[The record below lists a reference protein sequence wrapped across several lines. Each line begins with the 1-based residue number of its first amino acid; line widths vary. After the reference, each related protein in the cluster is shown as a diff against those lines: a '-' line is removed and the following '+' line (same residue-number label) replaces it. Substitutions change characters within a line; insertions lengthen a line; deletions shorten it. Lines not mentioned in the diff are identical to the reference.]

1 MRLTGNR
8 WPCNRRSVRVIP
20 QFLPAGFLASGVA
33 AGLKSSGA
41 LDMALIVNQG
51 PSFNAAAVFTS
62 NKVIAAPVI
71 WSKEVIKGKQV
82 RAAILNSGGANACTG
97 PEGFADT
104 HKTAEAVGDLLGI
117 SAGEVIVCST
127 GLIGERLPMEKI
139 LDGAEELSKKLA
151 PGTLEDI
158 ARSIMTTDTIP
169 KIASNEYQG
178 VRTVG
183 VAKGAGMLAPTLA
196 TMLSVVMTDAV
207 LPSDAQEIFARVTDR
222 TYNRIDS
229 DGCMSTNDTVLLMS
243 SGASMVELSSD
254 DIESILMQVCQSLAE
269 QLIEDAEGS
278 TKTVSITVEGAVSE
292 ADAVEVARACAR
304 NNLLK
309 CAIFGGD
316 PNWGRVL
323 AAAGTADAAI
333 DPLTIDVRLNGIQVA
348 KNSSPFEDKTK
359 VSFDARLVDLVI
371 NLNIGNATATVR
383 TNDLSHDYVHENSAY
398 ST

>member
-1 MRLTGNR
+1 VSGE
-8 WPCNRRSVRVIP
+8 
-20 QFLPAGFLASGVA
+20 LPKGFIAAGMH
-33 AGLKSSGA
+33 AGLKTSGNFD
-41 LDMALIVNQG
+41 LTLIQSVG
-51 PSFNAAAVFTS
+51 PRFDAAAVYTT
-62 NKVIAAPVI
+62 NKVVAAPVI
-71 WSKEVIKGKQV
+71 WSREVTKGQLV

-97 PEGFADT
+97 PEGFLDT
-104 HKTAEAVGDLLGI
+104 HRTAEKVGELLGI
-117 SAGEVIVCST
+117 SSSEVVVCST

-139 LDGAEELSKKLA
+139 LGGAEELSKTLA
-151 PGTLEDI
+151 NGTLEEI
-158 ARSIMTTDTIP
+158 ARSIMTTDTVP
-169 KIASNEYQG
+169 KIAINEYNG

-196 TMLSVVMTDAV
+196 TMLSVVMTDAI
-207 LPSDAQEIFARVTDR
+207 LPANAQEIFTKVADR

-254 DIESILMQVCQSLAE
+254 DIESVLMQVCQSLAE

-323 AAAGTADAAI
+323 AAAGTADADI
-333 DPLTIDVRLNGIQVA
+333 NPLTIDVRLNGIQVA
-348 KNSSPFEDKTK
+348 KSSAPFEDKNR
-359 VSFDARLVDLVI
+359 VSFDARLVELVI
-371 NLNIGNATATVR
+371 NLNIGQASATVR

>member
-1 MRLTGNR
+1 MSNSL
-8 WPCNRRSVRVIP
+8 P
-20 QFLPAGFLASGVA
+20 QGFRAAGMH

-41 LDMALIVNQG
+41 FDLTLIENLG
-51 PSFNAAAVFTS
+51 PLFDAAAVYTT
-62 NKVIAAPVI
+62 NQVVAAPVI
-71 WSKEVIKGKQV
+71 WSREVTKGELV

-97 PEGFADT
+97 PEGFLDT
-104 HKTAEAVGDLLGI
+104 HRTAEKVGELLQI
-117 SAGEVIVCST
+117 SSGEVVVCST

-139 LDGAEELSKKLA
+139 LRGAEALA
-151 PGTLEDI
+151 LHLTTDSLEDV
-158 ARSIMTTDTIP
+158 ARSIMTTDTVP
-169 KIASNEYQG
+169 KIAVKSIDG

-183 VAKGAGMLAPTLA
+183 IAKGAGMLAPALA

-207 LPSDAQEIFARVTDR
+207 LPANAQELFARVCDR

-229 DGCMSTNDTVLLMS
+229 DGCMSTNDTVLLMG
-243 SGASMVELSSD
+243 SGASGVELGGQKLD
-254 DIESILMQVCQSLAE
+254 EVLMEICASLTS

-278 TKTVSITVEGAVSE
+278 TKTVAIKVSGAASE
-292 ADAVEVARACAR
+292 LDAVEVARACAR

-323 AAAGTADAAI
+323 AAVGTAKAELN
-333 DPLTIDVRLNGIQVA
+333 PLTIDVALNGIQVA
-348 KNSSPFEDKTK
+348 KDSAPFEDKNLVK
-359 VSFDARLVDLVI
+359 FDERLVELDI
-371 NLNIGNATATVR
+371 NLNVGTSTATVR